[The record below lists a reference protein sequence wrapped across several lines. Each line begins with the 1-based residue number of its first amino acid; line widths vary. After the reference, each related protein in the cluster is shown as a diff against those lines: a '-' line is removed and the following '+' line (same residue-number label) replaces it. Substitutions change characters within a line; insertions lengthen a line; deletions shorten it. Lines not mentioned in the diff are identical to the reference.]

1 MAFMTLSV
9 VQLKCLY
16 ENEAEEALCSSI
28 CDFSS
33 TVSDS
38 SDLFWRSSLSPGE
51 ACHDQ
56 WCDSSQAK
64 MTFKIG
70 QVRHSLNTPISLP

>member
-16 ENEAEEALCSSI
+16 EKEAEEALCSSI

-38 SDLFWRSSLSPGE
+38 PDLFWRSSLSPGE

-56 WCDSSQAK
+56 
-64 MTFKIG
+64 
-70 QVRHSLNTPISLP
+70 